1 MLTLTASGSV
11 SDYSDTSALQTS
23 IAVNA
28 GVDASSVSISVAAAS
43 VIITA
48 TIKVPTSMTADVVQ
62 TTLSSRL
69 GTAAAASTAL
79 GITVAS
85 APTVETALAAAEDDN
100 GDDKAPAIVGGT
112 IGGIIGGGI
121 LLCLAAF
128 CINRCLNK
136 GTAAFCHPKKDMVP
150 KGELE
155 LSNAE
160 LQKKRGPPGAKVYVT
175 GTSSS
180 QGDLQAY
187 DELSS
192 KL

>member
-85 APTVETALAAAEDDN
+85 APTVETALAAAKDDN

-128 CINRCLNK
+128 CISRCLNK
-136 GTAAFCHPKKDMVP
+136 GHPKKDMVP

-160 LQKKRGPPGAKVYVT
+160 LQKKRGPPGAKVYVA
-175 GTSSS
+175 GTRSS
-180 QGDLQAY
+180 QGDL
-187 DELSS
+187 
-192 KL
+192 